1 MCILLN
7 SLLTSIL
14 IGELLT
20 KVTSEKNLFS
30 ESRDKNR
37 MSLELNM
44 CSLKRTSHVTFWL
57 KDQQLELSVSLI
69 FSALS
74 SLYSGLISPSSS
86 LHGVGSCSAPWSLV
100 WGSCVETGSKTTTG
114 SALFSLPMYCLL
126 HPGSLGGLGDEAL
139 NNKIIKSRGKNIC
152 LSYSWIQMNK
162 KHPKTF

>member
-1 MCILLN
+1 MCVLLN

-20 KVTSEKNLFS
+20 KVTSEKTLCS
-30 ESRDKNR
+30 ESRDKIR
-37 MSLELNM
+37 MSLELKM
-44 CSLKRTSHVTFWL
+44 CSLKQTSPHVTFRL

-86 LHGVGSCSAPWSLV
+86 LRGVESCSAPWSLV

-114 SALFSLPMYCLL
+114 SAWFSLPVYGLL
-126 HPGSLGGLGDEAL
+126 HPGSLGGLGDEEL
-139 NNKIIKSRGKNIC
+139 KQQN
-152 LSYSWIQMNK
+152 
-162 KHPKTF
+162 H